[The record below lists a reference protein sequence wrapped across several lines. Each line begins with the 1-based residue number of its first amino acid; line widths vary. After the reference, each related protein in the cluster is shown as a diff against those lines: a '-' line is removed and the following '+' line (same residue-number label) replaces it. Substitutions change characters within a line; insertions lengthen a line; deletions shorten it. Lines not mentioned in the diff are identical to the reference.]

1 MSSRWVWLAALC
13 FLGASMP
20 SAAWARSG
28 GFPGDDCTGC
38 HRGSADKPANVS
50 ISANPSAPQPGQTV
64 RLTVSVS
71 GGSAAGLYFRTT
83 PNVGTLAAVSGQS
96 TRVVDGYLMHTAP
109 KAASN
114 AVTTFA
120 IDWTA
125 PASPGDVELFAF
137 ALAVNRDGNS
147 TGDSYGSA
155 YTSLVF
161 GCTGK
166 TYYADYDLD
175 GYGGDLAKPRVA
187 CSAPESFS
195 DQLGDCDD
203 YDPKLNPGAPELC
216 NGKDDNC
223 NGMVDE
229 NVVYSDYCED
239 KDGDGH
245 GVRGGATK
253 SDCAARNGFG
263 LCDNDCDDGDPK
275 IHPGADE
282 LCNYK
287 DDNCNGRIDENAR
300 ATCGE
305 GWCRRSS
312 DSCTT
317 NLCTPG
323 DPVEEECNALDDDCD
338 GIVDDGDLCPA
349 TQACREG
356 VCVPEGAVVTRDAGV
371 VDASARDAAVRDA
384 GMPGSAPDAGSTPAA
399 KSSGCQLA
407 GDVQAGWLLLA
418 LLGRRRRRA

>member
-1 MSSRWVWLAALC
+1 MSSRVWLAALC
-13 FLGASMP
+13 LLGVLMP
-20 SAAWARSG
+20 GEAWARSG

-50 ISANPSAPQPGQTV
+50 ITANPSAPQPGQTV

-83 PNVGTLAAVSGQS
+83 PNVGMLRDVSGQS

-109 KAASN
+109 KAAVN
-114 AVTTFA
+114 GTTTFA
-120 IDWTA
+120 IDWIA
-125 PASPGDVELFAF
+125 PGSPGDVELFAF
-137 ALAVNRDGNS
+137 ALATNGDRNS

-155 YTSLVF
+155 YTSMVF

-187 CSAPESFS
+187 CTAPESFS
-195 DQLGDCDD
+195 AQMGDCDD

-253 SDCAARNGFG
+253 NDCGPRNGFG
-263 LCDNDCDDGDPK
+263 LCDNDCDDSDPK

-287 DDNCNGRIDENAR
+287 DDNCNGRIDEGAR

-338 GIVDDGDLCPA
+338 GVVDDGDLCPA
-349 TQACREG
+349 RQSCRDG
-356 VCVPEGAVVTRDAGV
+356 VCVPEGSVPPT
-371 VDASARDAAVRDA
+371 RDAAVQDASVRDA
-384 GMPGSAPDAGSTPAA
+384 GRDAAVVQQDAGTPAPTSS
-399 KSSGCQLA
+399 KSSGCNLA
-407 GDVQAGWLLLA
+407 GSAQGGWLLLA
-418 LLGRRRRRA
+418 LLARRRRTR